1 MPTPMLAV
9 TGVTLDQLQKSVKV
23 VSEEFAGD
31 FESLLQKLAGGFLG
45 SGAGIQDLEPGR
57 IIPRSMCSQPNGWT
71 LLGKKVDFACKSL
84 LGGTCVEFAKTRAEK
99 IDTPPS
105 DINKD
110 KEKDIDGNDADKDDN
125 KDENTTNHISI
136 PVALKDILINKRTS
150 SASWKLLWASDSL
163 PGGLSIEVSRCF
175 GSL

>member
-1 MPTPMLAV
+1 RLALYKDTWAKSNQSALHAITLVFHIGLHGSLAFPQVSLPPKLISITANVEGMPTPMLAV

-31 FESLLQKLAGGFLG
+31 FESLLQKLAGEG
-45 SGAGIQDLEPGR
+45 
-57 IIPRSMCSQPNGWT
+57 
-71 LLGKKVDFACKSL
+71 
-84 LGGTCVEFAKTRAEK
+84 
-99 IDTPPS
+99 
-105 DINKD
+105 D

-163 PGGLSIEVSRCF
+163 PGGLSI
-175 GSL
+175 

>member
-31 FESLLQKLAGGFLG
+31 FESLLQKLAGEG
-45 SGAGIQDLEPGR
+45 
-57 IIPRSMCSQPNGWT
+57 
-71 LLGKKVDFACKSL
+71 
-84 LGGTCVEFAKTRAEK
+84 
-99 IDTPPS
+99 
-105 DINKD
+105 D

-163 PGGLSIEVSRCF
+163 PGGLSIE
-175 GSL
+175 

>member
-31 FESLLQKLAGGFLG
+31 FESLLQKLAGEG
-45 SGAGIQDLEPGR
+45 
-57 IIPRSMCSQPNGWT
+57 
-71 LLGKKVDFACKSL
+71 
-84 LGGTCVEFAKTRAEK
+84 
-99 IDTPPS
+99 
-105 DINKD
+105 
-110 KEKDIDGNDADKDDN
+110 DDN

-163 PGGLSIEVSRCF
+163 PGGLSIE
-175 GSL
+175 